1 LLLFF
6 VSLAPLSSFP
16 YSYSIT
22 VCF

>member
-22 VCF
+22 VFK